1 MGFNILVTDVDNL
14 GGFLTSYQSTVGDQ
28 LAAVNDAAVVV
39 SGLTDF
45 QGDAATAVKAYWGE
59 AHTITVAALNEAMT
73 DLVVRYALYAD
84 GYGSDA
90 IDGARDAK
98 LDQETIDESSQDM
111 ESVLPDVESRRT
123 RLSSALESISDI
135 LPLAEPDTNG
145 ITDSLED
152 ASLIASQLSQRVAEH
167 EAAHVGSAREVS
179 GLISAVEA
187 VLGDLETRYSSG
199 NGYSSNDFA
208 SSQAFTDLSAAYM
221 AVAGHIRENADA
233 ATDIYQRIG
242 ERQQERYEE
251 WERQQAEEREK
262 RGYAEMLAGGALLIV
277 GVAVCVGSGGAAAP
291 IVLGA
296 ATAVFGASDMVE
308 GAQDVYYGSRGDMA
322 SVTFNPLRDTV
333 FMGNQQIYSLVE
345 MTVSTL
351 ACLSVPV
358 TAAISTAPPGASAF
372 AVGGRALA
380 MGGARMAGG
389 IAVTQY
395 VIDPTIA
402 ALAGGGENGRIAVG
416 LVNLGL
422 TVYAARSGAF
432 STERAIAVERQR
444 LQTEIPEIES
454 QTGLEGEHVRVE
466 GSAGNEPS
474 PNSGGVRGIDDPVD
488 IELKFK
494 DGWTEAQRQ
503 EALAKCQALSEA
515 DTRYTT
521 DLPERTYTRQRYI
534 NEGGIVGPTQDM
546 DHLIDLQ
553 LGGSDEFSNLHGLD
567 RSVNR
572 SLGSQIHNQLVN
584 MQPGQRIGEVT
595 IK

>member
-45 QGDAATAVKAYWGE
+45 QGDTATAVKAYWGE

-123 RLSSALESISDI
+123 RISSALESISDI

-333 FMGNQQIYSLVE
+333 FMGNQQIYSLAE

-454 QTGLEGEHVRVE
+454 QTGLEGEHVRVASE
-466 GSAGNEPS
+466 HKAITDGPYIKDGKPHGRPRLSGKAKYEFEKTVYENQVDADGMLRDPNTGEIIDWKPGEPRSGVADFGHVPGEEYRRGFSKYASGEWSLSQLKEHEFNPNNFQIERPS
-474 PNSGGVRGIDDPVD
+474 PNRSG
-488 IELKFK
+488 LY
-494 DGWTEAQRQ
+494 EA
-503 EALAKCQALSEA
+503 
-515 DTRYTT
+515 
-521 DLPERTYTRQRYI
+521 
-534 NEGGIVGPTQDM
+534 GG
-546 DHLIDLQ
+546 
-553 LGGSDEFSNLHGLD
+553 E
-567 RSVNR
+567 
-572 SLGSQIHNQLVN
+572 
-584 MQPGQRIGEVT
+584 
-595 IK
+595 